1 MPTDKRIEDLL
12 TLHKMRETAKLGGGE
27 KRIKSQHAK
36 GKYLARERIYMLLDP
51 GSFEE
56 YDAFVTHRNHD
67 FDMQNQIFLG
77 DGVITGSG
85 KIEGRTVFVFSQ
97 DFTVFGGSLSAA
109 HAEKICKIMDMA
121 EKIGAP
127 VIGLND
133 SGGARIQE
141 GVVSLGGY
149 ADIFLRNTLMSG
161 VIPQISA
168 IMGPCAG
175 GAVYSPAITDFILMV
190 KNKSHMFVTGPNVV
204 KTVTHEEVSFED
216 LGGAKTHS
224 VKSGVTHF
232 ACEDEKHCLQN
243 IRKLISYM
251 PQNWREKTPEKIPV
265 DTADRIEMEL
275 NHVIPEDNT
284 RPYDMKKIIH
294 LVVDLEDKPV
304 TEFDEELEKGAKKD
318 KKPKAK
324 LEPDEVQGHPGKV
337 SSFFETQALYAPNII
352 TGFARLDGIAVGVV
366 ANQPSKMAGVL
377 DIDSSVKGARFVRFC
392 DAFNI
397 PLVVFEDVPGFMPG
411 TFQEWRGIIKQG
423 AKLLYAF
430 AEATVPK
437 LTVIT
442 RKAYGGA
449 YDVMNS
455 KHIRADYNVAWPGSE
470 IAVMGS
476 AGAAEIIFKKEI
488 DSAKDPKKAF
498 NEKVEEYKQKFANPY
513 AAAAMGYI
521 DDVIEPSETRIKL
534 IKALR
539 MLQTKVQ
546 TNPKKKHGNIP
557 L

>member
-1 MPTDKRIEDLL
+1 
-12 TLHKMRETAKLGGGE
+12 MRDTAKMGGGE

-36 GKYLARERIYMLLDP
+36 GKFLARERIYLLLDP
-51 GSFEE
+51 GTFEE
-56 YDAFVTHRNHD
+56 TDAFVTHRSHD
-67 FDMQNQIFLG
+67 FDLQNQIFLG
-77 DGVITGSG
+77 DGVVTGSG
-85 KIEGRTVFVFSQ
+85 RIDGRLVFVFCQ
-97 DFTVFGGSLSAA
+97 DFTVFGGSLSEA
-109 HAEKICKIMDMA
+109 HAEKICKIMDTA
-121 EKIGAP
+121 EKLGAP

-168 IMGPCAG
+168 ILGPCAG

-190 KNKSHMFVTGPNVV
+190 KEKSHMFVTGPSVV
-204 KTVTHEEVSFED
+204 KTVTHEEVTFED
-216 LGGAKTHS
+216 LGGAMTHS

-232 ACEDEKHCLQN
+232 ACDDEKQCLQYV
-243 IRKLISYM
+243 RKLVSYI
-251 PQNWREKTPEKIPV
+251 PQNWKEKTPEKIPV
-265 DTADRIEMEL
+265 DSPERVVMEL
-275 NHVIPEDNT
+275 NHIIPEDNT
-284 RPYDMKKIIH
+284 RPYDMKKIIN
-294 LVVDLEDKPV
+294 LVVDQELNVIPPVNTEIEDV
-304 TEFDEELEKGAKKD
+304 E
-318 KKPKAK
+318 KKPKTDKKAK
-324 LEPDEVQGHPGKV
+324 TEKENGKPNGNPDLV
-337 SSFFETQALYAPNII
+337 SSFFEVHEFYAPNII
-352 TGFARLDGIAVGVV
+352 TGFARLDGISVGVV

-455 KHIRADYNVAWPGSE
+455 KHIRADYNVAWPGAE
-470 IAVMGS
+470 IAVMGPN
-476 AGAAEIIFKKEI
+476 GAAEIIFKKEI
-488 DSAKDPKKAF
+488 ESAKDPRVALADKI
-498 NEKVEEYKQKFANPY
+498 EEFRVKFANPY
-513 AAAAMGYI
+513 AAASRGYI

-539 MLQTKVQ
+539 MLQTKDQ
-546 TNPKKKHGNIP
+546 SNPKKKHGNIP